1 LSRLLIVAS
10 LLISTASLYAQ
21 RQQEDVVK
29 LKADARN
36 TVGII
41 KGRSIS
47 EG

>member
-21 RQQEDVVK
+21 QQEDVVK